1 MTILPSIDIFEKYI
15 SNSRDRSFSDINS
28 IFFNENVDFLLTSN
42 YLDFLEM
49 NFGENEILQSLIVEL
64 SDTNRISVNAK
75 DNNCDDIYEKLYM
88 DNVEEIDCL
97 FAISLDSEHTID
109 HFKYSKK
116 NKQTKNKEYI
126 LYELLK
132 DCNITFYHY
141 DFKSNTEIQNFI
153 KRIFNLPKK
162 LSRILIYNRYS
173 EYNYFQFLKDKSIH
187 YFNLI
192 PKNKISQRK
201 LEYIR
206 INSDLKANLG
216 RNLVL
221 KTTDDLKLLHERQVF
236 FNYFILH
243 TDQAFDNLLIT
254 ELNWRIQ
261 VNIDRKQCLNEWL
274 KKNGQFVN
282 LN

>member
-1 MTILPSIDIFEKYI
+1 
-15 SNSRDRSFSDINS
+15 
-28 IFFNENVDFLLTSN
+28 
-42 YLDFLEM
+42 M

>member
-1 MTILPSIDIFEKYI
+1 
-15 SNSRDRSFSDINS
+15 
-28 IFFNENVDFLLTSN
+28 
-42 YLDFLEM
+42 M

-75 DNNCDDIYEKLYM
+75 DNNCDDIYEKLYV

-109 HFKYSKK
+109 HFKYSRKS
-116 NKQTKNKEYI
+116 KQTKNKEYI

-132 DCNITFYHY
+132 KCNITFYHY

-153 KRIFNLPKK
+153 KLIFNLPKK
-162 LSRILIYNRYS
+162 LSQILIYNRYS
-173 EYNYFQFLKDKSIH
+173 EYNYFQFLKGKSIQ

-192 PKNKISQRK
+192 PKNKTSQRK

-206 INSDLKANLG
+206 INSDLKTNLG

-254 ELNWRIQ
+254 ELNWKIQ
-261 VNIDRKQCLNEWL
+261 VNIDRKQCLNEWS
-274 KKNGQFVN
+274 KKNRQFVN